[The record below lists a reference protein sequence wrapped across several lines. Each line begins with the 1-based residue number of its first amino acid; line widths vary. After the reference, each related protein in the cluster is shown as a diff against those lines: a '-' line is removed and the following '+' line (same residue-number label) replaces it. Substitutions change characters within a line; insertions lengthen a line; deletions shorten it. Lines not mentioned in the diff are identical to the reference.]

1 MKKKKDTKGVP
12 FEITL
17 NVYYYIDDEDNYL
30 LSDEDMQKEFDKRME
45 WQQRNDVFNWAKRM
59 AKEYEENA
67 WQVANILAKL
77 TKS

>member
-30 LSDEDMQKEFDKRME
+30 LSDEDMQREFDERMN
-45 WQQRNDVFNWAKRM
+45 RLRK
-59 AKEYEENA
+59 NA